1 LEQGVSIAQYQD
13 EDFNI
18 TAMKKFVS
26 EENGKTYLL
35 TTDTVGDKVAYVLY
49 DDYIIDD
56 YTFSDLV
63 ESLETENQ
71 LTLGQIRAQYRLIA
85 L

>member
-1 LEQGVSIAQYQD
+1 
-13 EDFNI
+13 
-18 TAMKKFVS
+18 MKKFVS

-35 TTDTVGDKVAYVLY
+35 TTNAAGDKVAYVLY
-49 DDYIIDD
+49 DNYIIDD

-63 ESLETENQ
+63 ASLDVEDQ
-71 LTLGQIRAQYRLIA
+71 LTLDQIRRRYRLIA